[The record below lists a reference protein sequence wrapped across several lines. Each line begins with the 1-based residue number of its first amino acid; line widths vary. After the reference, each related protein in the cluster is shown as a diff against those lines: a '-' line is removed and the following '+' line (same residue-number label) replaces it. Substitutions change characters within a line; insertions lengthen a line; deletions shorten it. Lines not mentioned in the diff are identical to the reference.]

1 MPHNLEIK
9 VKVASLA
16 PYRRR
21 IAAAPGCERAAVLR
35 QADHYFHVA
44 RGYLKLRVVRGGTSE
59 LIFYERQ
66 KRKGAR
72 ESRYLTWPVGDP
84 NTALRLLTAA
94 LGVETVV
101 RKTREV
107 YLVDGARIHLDRVA
121 GLGTFIEIEVLM
133 ERAGRRSAQL
143 MRQLCE
149 RLRLPRKTTPGSVQG
164 PVSPKRVDILQSCD
178 LAKYEVRST
187 KYEVRTWRCPSRIG
201 LSCVARL
208 QLKRGQ
214 SCRWPATHTSGR
226 AGGLGQRAR

>member
-35 QADHYFHVA
+35 QADHYFRVA

-59 LIFYERQ
+59 LIYLRAAEAEG
-66 KRKGAR
+66 GAR
-72 ESRYLTWPVGDP
+72 SRYLKWPVSEPD
-84 NTALRLLTAA
+84 TALRLLTAA

-149 RLRLPRKTTPGSVQG
+149 RLRLPRKTTPGSYQG
-164 PVSPKRVDILQSCD
+164 PV
-178 LAKYEVRST
+178 LAEAGRHPAIVRSCEVQS
-187 KYEVRTWRCPSRIG
+187 KEYEVRTWRCPSRIG

-226 AGGLGQRAR
+226 AGGLGERVR